1 MRICLCTVS
10 DSSYSHSHTLTITC
24 TCCYDEIK
32 GTQDLKI
39 YSHAHSLILSLTLT
53 AWSSD
58 TLFSLRKL
66 VQAPTWA
73 QAASTA
79 VFGQQGHYSKGRGQ
93 GSLKWQ
99 VILSLAL
106 LATLIAASC
115 SAGVETRRTGTA
127 PFDVH
132 LNPNSGLIALSL
144 ALLLCSDRVLTLTV
158 LSRVCYKSYT
168 VLAPKVLIFVTLS
181 NFLIVLSIL
190 CPPSHHATCLWD
202 CNVSL
207 IVCCHSNSAGVASF
221 YPAVDDNPDTK
232 VNNLAECISSMV
244 NSMKLLD
251 VSKFRTQPKA
261 RLRAAEQVC
270 TAQTAALPC

>member
-1 MRICLCTVS
+1 MLI
-10 DSSYSHSHTLTITC
+10 
-24 TCCYDEIK
+24 
-32 GTQDLKI
+32 
-39 YSHAHSLILSLTLT
+39 HASV
-53 AWSSD
+53 
-58 TLFSLRKL
+58 FS
-66 VQAPTWA
+66 
-73 QAASTA
+73 
-79 VFGQQGHYSKGRGQ
+79 
-93 GSLKWQ
+93 
-99 VILSLAL
+99 
-106 LATLIAASC
+106 
-115 SAGVETRRTGTA
+115 VETRRTGTV

-158 LSRVCYKSYT
+158 LSRVCYNSYT
-168 VLAPKVLIFVTLS
+168 VLAPKGCDSPQIWRYSAHMF
-181 NFLIVLSIL
+181 
-190 CPPSHHATCLWD
+190 
-202 CNVSL
+202 SL

-232 VNNLAECISSMV
+232 VRQVNNLAECISSMI